1 VPDDDASASPIQR
14 LRSSGPIALV
24 LVGSFVL
31 YVWNL
36 AINQW
41 ANSFYTAAIWSGSRN
56 FEAAF
61 YGSLDPSNAM
71 SVDKPPAAFWLPEIL
86 VRIFGLHSWT
96 VILPN
101 ALLGSATV
109 GLVYLIARRVAGEK
123 AALFGAVVTAL
134 TPVSALMFRYNNPD
148 ALLVF
153 LLVAAGYATIRAT
166 EVGGRKWLA
175 TAGLLVGFA
184 ILTKMLQAGL
194 VVPAF
199 AAVYLLAAP
208 GVITRR
214 IIDLLWAA
222 GGILIGCGWWFAIVA
237 LTPSADRPFIDG
249 TTNNSIFDLVFGY
262 NGFGRLTGSDGN
274 QGGSSGGGALRLLQH
289 DALPMVSWL
298 IPAAAVLGVVAVA
311 RTWRRPR
318 EDGQRITLL
327 IAVGSLLISALFFSF
342 MGGIYHDYYSL
353 ALVPWIG
360 LTVAVAVPLAGRR
373 AVAAALA
380 VSAVWE
386 WHVLHEATGT
396 LRAIGLLVLIAGLG
410 LAAVLVIARGRL
422 VTIAIVAAAI
432 VTQAGPAAY
441 ALRVPNHAYM
451 GAKPVITPAVGMD
464 AGLQSDA
471 ERTTT
476 HCPKVFGGMALP
488 VPGYGQSP
496 TIPDVV
502 AQVLRSDTGSR
513 PWTAATIGSERAGAY
528 ELASGK
534 SVMAIGGY
542 KIRTPGITLERFQ
555 DLVRTG
561 QVRYFMPVCVWPI
574 DQTSYLISVWVWQH
588 YSPNVVAGIP
598 VIDFEKPRPTAS

>member
-1 VPDDDASASPIQR
+1 MHRVR
-14 LRSSGPIALV
+14 TRGPIALV
-24 LVGSFVL
+24 LAGSFVL
-31 YVWNL
+31 YVWDL

-56 FEAAF
+56 VEAAF
-61 YGSLDPSNAM
+61 YGSLDPGNAM

-101 ALLGSATV
+101 AILGTATV
-109 GLVYLIARRVAGEK
+109 GLVYVIARRVVGEK
-123 AALFGAVVTAL
+123 PALFGAVVTAL
-134 TPVSALMFRYNNPD
+134 TPVAALMFRYNNPD

-153 LLVAAGYATIRAT
+153 LVVAAGYATIRAT
-166 EVGGRKWLA
+166 EAGSKNWLA
-175 TAGLLVGFA
+175 VAGLLVGFA

-199 AAVYLLAAP
+199 ALVYLLAAP
-208 GVITRR
+208 GALARR
-214 IIDLLWAA
+214 IVDLLWAA
-222 GGILIGCGWWFAIVA
+222 AGIVVGCGWWFAIVA
-237 LTPSADRPFIDG
+237 LTPAAHRPFIDG

-274 QGGSSGGGALRLLQH
+274 QSSSSGGGVLRLLQH

-298 IPAAAVLGVVAVA
+298 LPAAAILGVVAVV

-318 EDGQRITLL
+318 QDAQRITLL
-327 IAVGSLLISALFFSF
+327 IVTGSLLISALFFSF
-342 MGGIYHDYYSL
+342 MGGIYHDYYAL

-360 LTVAVAVPLAGRR
+360 LTVAVAGPLAGRH

-380 VSAVWE
+380 VSSVWE
-386 WHVLHEATGT
+386 WHVLHQATGS
-396 LRAIGLLVLIAGLG
+396 LRTLG
-410 LAAVLVIARGRL
+410 LVVLVVGFVLAAALAVARGRL
-422 VTIAIVAAAI
+422 VALAVVAGA
-432 VTQAGPAAY
+432 VLTQVGPAAY
-441 ALRVPNHAYM
+441 ALRVPDHAYM
-451 GAKPVITPAVGMD
+451 GAKPVITPSIGMD
-464 AGLQSDA
+464 ATLQSDA

-496 TIPDVV
+496 SIPDAV
-502 AQVLRSDTGSR
+502 AQVLGSDTGSR
-513 PWTAATIGSERAGAY
+513 PWVAATIGSERAGAY

-542 KIRTPGITLERFQ
+542 KIRTPGISLDRFKE
-555 DLVRTG
+555 LVRTG

-588 YSPNVVAGIP
+588 YAPTVVAGIP